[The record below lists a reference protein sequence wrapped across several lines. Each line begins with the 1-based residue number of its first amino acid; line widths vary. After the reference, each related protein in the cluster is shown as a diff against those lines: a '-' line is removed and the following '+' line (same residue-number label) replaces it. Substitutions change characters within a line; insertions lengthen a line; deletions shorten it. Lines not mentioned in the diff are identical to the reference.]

1 MMYNVQFFFF
11 SVDDLCLAPPIL
23 DCIMRQAE
31 VGTVTHTN
39 APQLAERMATLVTVR
54 PHHP

>member
-1 MMYNVQFFFF
+1 MYNVQFFFF

-31 VGTVTHTN
+31 VDTVTHTN